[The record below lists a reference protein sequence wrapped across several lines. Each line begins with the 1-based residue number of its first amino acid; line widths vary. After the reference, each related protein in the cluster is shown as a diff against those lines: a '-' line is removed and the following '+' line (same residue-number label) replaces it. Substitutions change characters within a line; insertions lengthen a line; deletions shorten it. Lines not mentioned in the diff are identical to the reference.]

1 MVWRPAVSKERVK
14 ARKDSGALG
23 ELEFLPTTSC
33 LVSSSQLIISGT
45 KRRAAGLAISSMMLS
60 CSVTQVPSL
69 PLP

>member
-1 MVWRPAVSKERVK
+1 MVWRPAVSEERVK

-45 KRRAAGLAISSMMLS
+45 KRRAAGLAI
-60 CSVTQVPSL
+60 
-69 PLP
+69 

>member
-1 MVWRPAVSKERVK
+1 MSEERVK

-33 LVSSSQLIISGT
+33 LVSSSQLIISGA
-45 KRRAAGLAISSMMLS
+45 KRRAEGLARSSMMLS